1 MSAWIWMATLVPL
14 LSATNEATAPTSIG
28 KKIDNFSLQDYR
40 GKAFSLDELKD
51 KKGIVIVFLGAECP
65 LAKLYAPKL
74 QTMSN
79 DFEKDGIAFLAVD
92 SNSQDSMTDLE
103 TYAKQ
108 HEFKIPLLKDPGNK
122 VADQFGAKR
131 TPEAFLL
138 DKDHVV
144 RYHGRIDDQYV
155 LGRTSSY
162 AKYAVGR
169 HDLKEAI
176 QELVAGKEVTVASTE
191 IAGCIIGRSPKK
203 TASGNVTYTKQIAR
217 ILQNKCVECHRPGE
231 VAPFSLTNYDEVA
244 GWGETIREVVN
255 QNRMPPWF
263 ADPAHGKFANDAR
276 LSNDEKDLLDKWIAE
291 GAPEGNPA
299 DLPPAKEYTEGWRI
313 PKPDQIIKMS
323 ARPRKIQAEG
333 TVPYQ
338 YLIADPGWK
347 EGKWIKAA
355 EARPGNRQVVHHII
369 CFVAQ
374 PEAIGALAR
383 IRAAG
388 GGSERGAERG
398 GLGGGR
404 RRGEGGLE
412 RAGIGEGAGSGL
424 AAYAPGNAPTIL
436 PEGSAIYVPP
446 GSKIIFQMHYTP
458 NGSPQED
465 LSSVGVLF
473 ADPATVK
480 RKIVSSAVINRRF
493 LIPPGDANYRVDATR
508 PIDQDVLLLTMAP
521 HMHLRGKSF
530 TFTAKY
536 PDGKREVLLDVP
548 HYDPDWQLTY
558 ELKEPK
564 LLPKGTRIEC
574 TAHFDNSPENLAN
587 PDPTKSVRFGPQT
600 WDEMMIGFFRALP
613 TKDLETPGDPGL
625 PKKEESEET
634 DRPVSLRE
642 TNTR

>member
-1 MSAWIWMATLVPL
+1 MTAWIWITALLPL
-14 LSATNEATAPTSIG
+14 LGAANESSAPSTIG
-28 KKIDNFSLQDYR
+28 KEIDHFSLQDYR
-40 GKAFSLDELKD
+40 GKVFSLGELKD
-51 KKGIVIVFLGAECP
+51 KKGIVVVFLGAECP

-74 QTMSN
+74 QVMAN
-79 DFEKDGIAFLAVD
+79 DFEKEGIAFLAID
-92 SNSQDSMTDLE
+92 SNSQDSITDLE

-138 DKDHVV
+138 DGNQVV

-162 AKYAVGR
+162 AKYAVSR

-176 QELVAGKEVTVASTE
+176 QELVAGKEISVPLTE
-191 IAGCIIGRSPKK
+191 IAGCIIGRTPKK
-203 TASGNVTYTKQIAR
+203 STDGDVTYTKQISR
-217 ILQNKCVECHRPGE
+217 LLQNRCVECHRPGE

-263 ADPAHGKFANDAR
+263 ADPAHGDFANDAR
-276 LSNDEKDLLDKWIAE
+276 LSKEEKELLDQWIAN
-291 GAPEGNPA
+291 GSPEGNPA

-313 PKPDQIIKMS
+313 PKPDQVIMMS

-369 CFVAQ
+369 VFVAQ

-383 IRAAG
+383 LRGARAG
-388 GGSERGAERG
+388 GQEGG
-398 GLGGGR
+398 GLEGGR
-404 RRGEGGLE
+404 RRGGGLE

-458 NGSPQED
+458 NGSPKED

-493 LIPPGDANYRVDATR
+493 NIPPGDPNYRVDAIR

-530 TFTAKY
+530 TFTARY

-625 PKKEESEET
+625 PKKEESDES
-634 DRPVSLRE
+634 DRPVSLLDSKPR
-642 TNTR
+642 

>member
-1 MSAWIWMATLVPL
+1 MTAWIWITALLPL
-14 LSATNEATAPTSIG
+14 LGAANESSAPSTIG
-28 KKIDNFSLQDYR
+28 KKIDHFSLQDYR
-40 GKAFSLDELKD
+40 GKVFSLGELKD
-51 KKGIVIVFLGAECP
+51 KKGIVVVFLGAECP

-74 QTMSN
+74 QVMAN
-79 DFEKDGIAFLAVD
+79 DFEKEGIAFLAID
-92 SNSQDSMTDLE
+92 SNSQDSITDLE

-138 DKDHVV
+138 DGNHVV

-162 AKYAVGR
+162 AKYAVSR

-176 QELVAGKEVTVASTE
+176 QELVAGKEISVPSTE
-191 IAGCIIGRSPKK
+191 IAGCIIGRTPKK
-203 TASGNVTYTKQIAR
+203 SAGGDVTYTKQISR
-217 ILQNKCVECHRPGE
+217 LLQNKCVECHRPGE

-263 ADPAHGKFANDAR
+263 ADPAHGDFANDAR
-276 LSNDEKDLLDKWIAE
+276 LLKEEKELLDQWIAN
-291 GAPEGNPA
+291 GSPEGNPA
-299 DLPPAKEYTEGWRI
+299 DLPPSKEYTEGWRI
-313 PKPDQIIKMS
+313 PKPDQVIMMS

-369 CFVAQ
+369 VFVAQ

-383 IRAAG
+383 LRGARG
-388 GGSERGAERG
+388 GGQGG
-398 GLGGGR
+398 GLEGGR
-404 RRGEGGLE
+404 RRGGGGLE

-493 LIPPGDANYRVDATR
+493 NIPPGDPNYRVDAIR

-613 TKDLETPGDPGL
+613 TQDLETPGDPGL
-625 PKKEESEET
+625 PKKEESDES
-634 DRPVSLRE
+634 DRPVSLLDSKPR
-642 TNTR
+642 